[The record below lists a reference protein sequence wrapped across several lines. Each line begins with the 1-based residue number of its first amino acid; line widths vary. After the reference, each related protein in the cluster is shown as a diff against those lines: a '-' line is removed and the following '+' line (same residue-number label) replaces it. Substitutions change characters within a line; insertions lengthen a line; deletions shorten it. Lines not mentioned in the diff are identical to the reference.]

1 MNNKEVLNTN
11 IYEVKKLVDLKNII
25 KNNVT
30 VIIGFTLN
38 DTPSD
43 LKIIIRKFLKKKSKL
58 FPLIKFIYMEVNNTE
73 RNTLNILQGDDESF
87 PKIFHIRNG
96 DTILCQV
103 DSATEDSIYESFGA
117 VEKYYIN
124 EMNNKDE
131 INNKD
136 QTEKSDHDEKI
147 NSITQTLDPVLE
159 KKKTIEML
167 VLLNKK
173 ATDMKLNLLHN
184 VAKRKKIEKEIEQ
197 SKKQN
202 EEDPKE
208 YRRKHKRT

>member
-1 MNNKEVLNTN
+1 MDSKEILNTN

-25 KNNVT
+25 KSNTT

-38 DTPSD
+38 DTPTD
-43 LKIIIRKFLKKKSKL
+43 LKITIRKFLKRKSKS
-58 FPLIKFIYMEVNNTE
+58 FPLIKFIYMEVNNTD
-73 RNTLNILQGDDESF
+73 RNTLNILQGEDESF

-103 DSATEDSIYESFGA
+103 DAATEESIYESFGA
-117 VEKYYIN
+117 VEKYYID
-124 EMNNKDE
+124 EMKNND
-131 INNKD
+131 
-136 QTEKSDHDEKI
+136 I
-147 NSITQTLDPVLE
+147 NSNEKNNDIESQKDIQKDTKENVDPVLE
-159 KKKTIEML
+159 KKKTLEML

-173 ATDMKLNLLHN
+173 ATDMKLGLLHN
-184 VAKRKKIEKEIEQ
+184 VAKRKKIEKEIEKN
-197 SKKQN
+197 KKQN